1 MESDSTQ
8 VKIGNVILDYAKYSG
23 EDLYSDGKIEDIILE
38 ACKRRKEEELLLHST
53 DWPVLYHLS
62 SIRENIIEWFPMDK
76 DTDVLE
82 IGAGC
87 GGITGVLSEKA
98 NSVTCIELSERRSY
112 INAYRH
118 REKDNIRILLGNFQ
132 DIEPGL
138 GKYDCVT
145 LIGVLEYSMLYI
157 KCGNPFLEML
167 KIAKKHL
174 KSNGKLFLAIE
185 NKMGLKY
192 WNGAPEDH
200 TDRLFSG
207 LNDYIDNEKVRTFSK
222 NEIEE
227 LLGKAGYKKKDF
239 YFPSPDYK
247 LPGAIYSDNY
257 LPRPG
262 DVRTYKKEYAGLRV
276 YNFYEDIVSDQLCA
290 DGVFTYMS
298 NSFVVIAG
306 NDTETNIIFSK
317 YNRERRPEY
326 RLATYI
332 ENRGQEKI
340 VIKKALCE
348 EAQNNIKAIKKH
360 ELEWK
365 GILPNVLCIEG
376 RITDK
381 GYESRYIK
389 GFGLDEL
396 MYAYRTDL
404 ERFIEKTRFYIKK
417 YFTPEEDTLIP
428 FKVTDQFINVFG
440 KEYPDRAESM
450 RITNIDALFS
460 NMKLGEDCKV
470 YAFDYE
476 WVFDFPV
483 PYKYVIW
490 RAAKEIYYQYQ
501 AYLKQKISQEQF
513 LERIGFEK
521 TEIAIYRKMEESFAF
536 FVYGADRCEKYT
548 SHYVKRSVMQEI
560 RFC

>member
-1 MESDSTQ
+1 
-8 VKIGNVILDYAKYSG
+8 
-23 EDLYSDGKIEDIILE
+23 
-38 ACKRRKEEELLLHST
+38 
-53 DWPVLYHLS
+53 
-62 SIRENIIEWFPMDK
+62 
-76 DTDVLE
+76 
-82 IGAGC
+82 
-87 GGITGVLSEKA
+87 
-98 NSVTCIELSERRSY
+98 
-112 INAYRH
+112 
-118 REKDNIRILLGNFQ
+118 
-132 DIEPGL
+132 
-138 GKYDCVT
+138 
-145 LIGVLEYSMLYI
+145 
-157 KCGNPFLEML
+157 
-167 KIAKKHL
+167 
-174 KSNGKLFLAIE
+174 
-185 NKMGLKY
+185 
-192 WNGAPEDH
+192 
-200 TDRLFSG
+200 
-207 LNDYIDNEKVRTFSK
+207 
-222 NEIEE
+222 
-227 LLGKAGYKKKDF
+227 
-239 YFPSPDYK
+239 
-247 LPGAIYSDNY
+247 
-257 LPRPG
+257 
-262 DVRTYKKEYAGLRV
+262 
-276 YNFYEDIVSDQLCA
+276 
-290 DGVFTYMS
+290 
-298 NSFVVIAG
+298 
-306 NDTETNIIFSK
+306 
-317 YNRERRPEY
+317 
-326 RLATYI
+326 
-332 ENRGQEKI
+332 
-340 VIKKALCE
+340 LCE

-417 YFTPEEDTLIP
+417 YFTPDEDTLIP